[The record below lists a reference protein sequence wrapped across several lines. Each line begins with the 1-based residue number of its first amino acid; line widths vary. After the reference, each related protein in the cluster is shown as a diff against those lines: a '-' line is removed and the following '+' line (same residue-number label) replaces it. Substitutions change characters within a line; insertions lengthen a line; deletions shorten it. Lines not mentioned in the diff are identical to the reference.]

1 MTNPFLYL
9 HDLYQD
15 NKISQ
20 QIFISAKTEDKN
32 MFNFI
37 TPNMIIFTKQVNSF
51 RLTSETYQNVAR
63 DLGNSR

>member
-20 QIFISAKTEDKN
+20 QIFISAETEDKN

>member
-1 MTNPFLYL
+1 MTNLFLYL

-20 QIFISAKTEDKN
+20 QIFISAETEDKN

-37 TPNMIIFTKQVNSF
+37 TPNMIKFTKQVNFF
-51 RLTSETYQNVAR
+51 RLTVETSQNVAR
-63 DLGNSR
+63 DVGNSR